1 MNGGAKPYLVET
13 VNADALD
20 GNSIGGQDAPMGWR

>member
-1 MNGGAKPYLVET
+1 MSGGAEAYSVET
-13 VNADALD
+13 VNADAQD